1 MILFYEITKSEFFHK
16 PWMVIK
22 RYGRNVNN
30 SAVYSK
36 FGDREDV
43 IGNYLLFSIAF
54 IGIISMQFGYI

>member
-36 FGDREDV
+36 FETH
-43 IGNYLLFSIAF
+43 YYFKTKEQTEEF
-54 IGIISMQFGYI
+54 IVMEKLCQ